1 MTDRPVPPRSVLSAA
16 WRFVRGEAPDTG
28 DPGTDRQPSDVI
40 LVVITLGLVAFG
52 LVMVYSASAIDAAG
66 ATGNPFHYL
75 VRQGVAAVIGLVGMA
90 WLARQPTWRFARVG
104 WVFYVAV
111 VVGLLLVFVPGLGQ
125 EANGAVRWIG
135 SGNLRVQPS
144 EFMKVALV
152 LVLAERVNR
161 MAGGVSDLKHGVLPV
176 LAISLP
182 PIGLVLAEP
191 DFGTSVVL
199 VAIVGLVLVIGGARL
214 SWIAGL
220 GIAGAIGAV
229 WAVCSDEYRMRRV
242 VAWLDPWKDE
252 QGGGYQVIQSWVA
265 LHRGG
270 FDGQGLGIA
279 MSKMKFLPFAHTDFV
294 AAVVG
299 EELGFL
305 GLLGLMVLYG
315 LLIWRGVEVATRART
330 FHGTLLAG
338 AVTVSLGMQTL
349 FNLGVI
355 MGLVPPK
362 GLVLPFMSYGASAL
376 VAHLWSMG
384 ILLSVSGEPRE
395 AEEPVPRAGAQPLG
409 MEAR

>member
-1 MTDRPVPPRSVLSAA
+1 MTGRPAPPPSVLSVA
-16 WRFVRGEAPDTG
+16 WGFLRG
-28 DPGTDRQPSDVI
+28 DPKPGGDADRQPADAI
-40 LVVITLGLVAFG
+40 LVVAILAFVAFG
-52 LVMVYSASAIDAAG
+52 MVMVYSASAVEAART
-66 ATGNPFHYL
+66 TGSPFHFL
-75 VRQGVAAVIGLVGMA
+75 VRQGVAAVIGLAGMG
-90 WLARQPTWRFARVG
+90 WLARLPTWRLARVG
-104 WVFYVAV
+104 WILYVAV
-111 VVGLLLVFVPGLGQ
+111 TVGLLLVFVPGIGQ

-135 SGNLRVQPS
+135 SGSLRVQPS
-144 EFMKVALV
+144 EFMKVALI

-161 MAGGVSDLKHGVLPV
+161 MAGGVADLKHTIVPLA
-176 LAISLP
+176 AISLP
-182 PIGLVLAEP
+182 PLVLVLAEP
-191 DFGTSVVL
+191 DFGTTVVL
-199 VAIVGLVLVIGGARL
+199 AGIVGLILVIGGARL
-214 SWIAGL
+214 SWMAGL
-220 GIAGAIGAV
+220 GSLGVVGAIA
-229 WAVCSDEYRMRRV
+229 AICSDEYRMRRV
-242 VAWLDPWKDE
+242 IAWIDPWKDE

-270 FDGQGLGIA
+270 LDGQGLGIA
-279 MSKMKFLPFAHTDFV
+279 MSKMKFLPYAHTDFV

-305 GLLGLMVLYG
+305 GLVFLMALYA

-384 ILLSVSGEPRE
+384 ILLSVSSEPRE
-395 AEEPVPRAGAQPLG
+395 AEEPVPGAGGEQPAL
-409 MEAR
+409 EAP

>member
-1 MTDRPVPPRSVLSAA
+1 MTDRPDPSRSALAAA
-16 WRFVRGEAPDTG
+16 WRFVRGDAAGTA
-28 DPGTDRQPSDVI
+28 DPGTDRQAADPL
-40 LVVITLGLVAFG
+40 LVLITLVLVAFG
-52 LVMVYSASAIDAAG
+52 LVMVYSASAIEAA
-66 ATGNPFHYL
+66 ATSGNPFHFL
-75 VRQGVAAVIGLVGMA
+75 GRQGVAAVIGLAGMG
-90 WLARQPTWRFARVG
+90 WIARQPTWRFARVG
-104 WVFYVAV
+104 WVLYVAV
-111 VVGLLLVFVPGLGQ
+111 VLGLLLVFVPGVGQ
-125 EANGAVRWIG
+125 KANGAVRWIG
-135 SGNLRVQPS
+135 SGSLRVQPS
-144 EFMKVALV
+144 EFLKVALV

-182 PIGLVLAEP
+182 PIALVLLEP
-191 DFGTSVVL
+191 DFGTTVVL
-199 VAIVGLVLVIGGARL
+199 AGIVGLILVIGGARL

-220 GIAGAIGAV
+220 GATGLVGAV
-229 WAVCSDEYRMRRV
+229 WAVCSDEYRWRRV
-242 VAWLDPWKDE
+242 ASWLDPWKDE
-252 QGGGYQVIQSWVA
+252 QGGGYQVIQSWIA

-270 FDGQGLGIA
+270 LDGQGLGIA

-305 GLLGLMVLYG
+305 GLLGLMGLYA
-315 LLIWRGVEVATRART
+315 LLIWRGVEVAIRART

-338 AVTVSLGMQTL
+338 AITVSLGLQTL

-376 VAHLWSMG
+376 VAHLWGMG
-384 ILLSVSGEPRE
+384 VLLSVSSEPRE
-395 AEEPVPRAGAQPLG
+395 AEDPAPEDRTQPLG